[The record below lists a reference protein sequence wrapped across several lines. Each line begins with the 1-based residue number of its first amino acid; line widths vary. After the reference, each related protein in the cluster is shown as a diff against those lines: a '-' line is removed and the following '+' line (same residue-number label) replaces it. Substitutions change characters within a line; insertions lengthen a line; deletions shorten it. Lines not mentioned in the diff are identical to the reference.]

1 MPSIENVRIHL
12 VIDIP
17 CHSRFKIGNSKAV
30 APGCV
35 CIYSN
40 DKRYVCR
47 IDKFLIHQ
55 IGRTRE
61 VQRIRAGSFGDDDNN
76 VFLLVILIRLLFVC
90 NLVQRFQ
97 EWAIV
102 GTRDAD
108 VVVFV
113 LLSHCLI
120 FQCDLVAGLF
130 QERRVPVGMR
140 TAVFDFHHEVVI
152 RQVVVRYVDP
162 GLLCLRIVV
171 GEIFRRFL
179 DHVGCEVH
187 NEIAKLKPFLLQ
199 LSHVLHFPTILE
211 HIDTGDLS
219 AFHQLPLV
227 YHVGHQSM
235 LIHPAYSHQVRLGN
249 GMQPLPAFGVVGYT
263 IWFPSFVVPFGF
275 LTASADAIAIQP
287 SMGFIIQRLRGV
299 HMVRF
304 QAVCMILVDMI
315 DRIFLP
321 ADEFLTI

>member
-1 MPSIENVRIHL
+1 MR
-12 VIDIP
+12 
-17 CHSRFKIGNSKAV
+17 
-30 APGCV
+30 
-35 CIYSN
+35 
-40 DKRYVCR
+40 
-47 IDKFLIHQ
+47 
-55 IGRTRE
+55 
-61 VQRIRAGSFGDDDNN
+61 
-76 VFLLVILIRLLFVC
+76 

-97 EWAIV
+97 ERTVV

-113 LLSHCLI
+113 LLPHCLI
-120 FQCDLVAGLF
+120 FQGNLVASLF

-162 GLLCLRIVV
+162 GLLCLWIVV

-187 NEIAKLKPFLLQ
+187 DEIAELKPFLLQ
-199 LSHVLHFPTILE
+199 LSHVLHFPAILE
-211 HIDTGDLS
+211 HIDTGDLP

-227 YHVGHQSM
+227 HHVGHQSM
-235 LIHPAYSHQVRLGN
+235 LIYPAYSHQVRLGN
-249 GMQPLPAFGVVGYT
+249 GMQPLPAFGVAGYP
-263 IWFPSFVVPFGF
+263 IWFSGFVIPFGF

-287 SMGFIIQRLRGV
+287 PMGFIIQRLCSV
-299 HMVRF
+299 HMIRF
-304 QAVCMILVDMI
+304 QAVCMILVDVI

-321 ADEFLTI
+321 ADEFLTIWASQVTSTSLSVLTL